1 MMSAQLRDSVNAI
14 LTYCADATFKA
25 RVQSEVD
32 YLIACSESECSPDE
46 MRTYI
51 SATLAPC
58 NQPRD
63 IQLTNV
69 IMRAMMNCI
78 AAA

>member
-32 YLIACSESECSPDE
+32 YLIECSESDCNVEE

-51 SATLAPC
+51 HTILDPC

-69 IMRAMMNCI
+69 IIRAMMNCI